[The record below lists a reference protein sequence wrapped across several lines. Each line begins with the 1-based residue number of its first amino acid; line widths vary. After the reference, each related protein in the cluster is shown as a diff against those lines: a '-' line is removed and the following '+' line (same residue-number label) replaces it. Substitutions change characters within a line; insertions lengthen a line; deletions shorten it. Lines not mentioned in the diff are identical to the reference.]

1 MISHRKLIF
10 IDLLVCVQDCLKT
23 DKVEIIGS
31 ESERYHTSGYRVPS
45 NCCFIHC
52 SKKCAKL
59 NLNDAHDVPEDADAS
74 DDDEDNDEDSSVDE
88 EVITTPT
95 KRGRGRPTSG
105 KDSNKANKNNKK
117 RKKKLKK
124 IIIKTATEQRLE
136 NCKLKDIKER
146 LLYNQEYRFTSLKE
160 IPAFELRWAQ
170 TGSQIKG
177 LLYQV
182 SLYIYV
188 L

>member
-1 MISHRKLIF
+1 M
-10 IDLLVCVQDCLKT
+10 
-23 DKVEIIGS
+23 
-31 ESERYHTSGYRVPS
+31 
-45 NCCFIHC
+45 
-52 SKKCAKL
+52 
-59 NLNDAHDVPEDADAS
+59 NDAHDVPEDADAS
-74 DDDEDNDEDSSVDE
+74 DDDEEEEKDEDSSDE

-95 KRGRGRPTSG
+95 KRGRGRPTSDKG
-105 KDSNKANKNNKK
+105 SNKANKNNKK
-117 RKKKLKK
+117 GKKKLKK

-146 LLYNQEYRFTSLKE
+146 LLYNPIYRFTSLKE

-182 SLYIYV
+182 G
-188 L
+188 